1 MPDFVA
7 EIVESA
13 QEGDRDAQRQLY
25 ESFHKNVYALMVRM
39 LGEEDAADL
48 TQQAFLQAFRKLNQF
63 SGQSQFRTWLHRLS
77 VNEALQFLRKT
88 KRAKMQVLVADP
100 TDQCL
105 DHRELV
111 SQQDLMEQALKRLD
125 PDLRAT
131 FLLRE
136 VEELNYSEIAQVMQI
151 PEGTVGSRMNRAR
164 RELKQH
170 LLDLG
175 WEP

>member
-1 MPDFVA
+1 MPDIVA
-7 EIVESA
+7 KIVESA
-13 QEGDRDAQRQLY
+13 QQGDRDAQRQLY
-25 ESFHKNVYALMVRM
+25 DSFHRQVYRLMVRM
-39 LGEEDAADL
+39 VGQQEAADL
-48 TQQAFLQAFRKLNQF
+48 TQQVFLQTFRKLEQF
-63 SGQSQFRTWLHRLS
+63 SGQSQFRTWLHRLA

-88 KRAKMQVLVADP
+88 KRTKAQVLVSDP
-100 TDQCL
+100 TDHSS
-105 DHRELV
+105 DHAESVL
-111 SQQDLMEQALKRLD
+111 QQDLMEQALERLD
-125 PDLRAT
+125 PELRVT

-136 VEELNYSEIAQVMQI
+136 LEEFNYCEIALVMNI

>member
-1 MPDFVA
+1 MPDSVA

-13 QEGDRDAQRQLY
+13 KQGDRDAQRQLY
-25 ESFHKNVYALMVRM
+25 ESFHRQVYRLMVRM
-39 LGEEDAADL
+39 VGPQEAADL
-48 TQQAFLQAFRKLNQF
+48 TQQVFLQTFRKLQQF
-63 SGQSQFRTWLHRLS
+63 AGESQFRTWLHRLA
-77 VNEALQFLRKT
+77 VNEALQFLRKA
-88 KRAKMQVLVADP
+88 KRAETACLAADP
-100 TDQCL
+100 ADRSQDPQESVL
-105 DHRELV
+105 
-111 SQQDLMEQALKRLD
+111 QQDLMEQALSRLD
-125 PDLRAT
+125 PELRAT

-136 VEELNYSEIAQVMQI
+136 VEELNYSEIALVMQI